1 MCACADSIVLLTAPD
16 AERLDSLQAVGTA
29 STGLNPVRI
38 PTKPAMHSNLKPAG
52 YSDLKPA
59 TLGVIRIGRRD
70 DVLRFGRGQAA
81 G

>member
-1 MCACADSIVLLTAPD
+1 MKSPPPSRIRCVIYTRVSTDQG
-16 AERLDSLQAVGTA
+16 LDQDFNSLD
-29 STGLNPVRI
+29 VRI

-59 TLGVIRIGRRD
+59 TLGVLRMGLRD
-70 DVLRFGRGQAA
+70 DVLRFGGGQAA